1 MKKITSSFT
10 KVFLGLFVL
19 AALPACSTM
28 EGLGKD
34 IQSLGNS
41 IQGSAKKTDSNAEAQ
56 KAPPS
61 GAVVTPIK

>member
-1 MKKITSSFT
+1 MKQITFSFAKIFAFT
-10 KVFLGLFVL
+10 VVFGSLS
-19 AALPACSTM
+19 ACSTM

-34 IQSLGNS
+34 IQSLGSS
-41 IQGSAKKTDSNAEAQ
+41 IQGSAKKTDGNADAQ

>member
-10 KVFLGLFVL
+10 TVFLGVFVL

-34 IQSLGNS
+34 IQSLGSS
-41 IQGSAKKTDSNAEAQ
+41 IQSSSKKTDGAAEAQ